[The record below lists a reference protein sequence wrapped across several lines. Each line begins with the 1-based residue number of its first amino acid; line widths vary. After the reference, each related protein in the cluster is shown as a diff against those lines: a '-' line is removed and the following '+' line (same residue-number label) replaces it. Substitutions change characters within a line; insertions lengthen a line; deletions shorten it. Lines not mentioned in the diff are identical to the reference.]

1 MLLCQLPYLREQL
14 LVGQSN
20 DQRLA
25 AWACMEHQQPTQRIN
40 PSQPSLQGLLGLQI
54 CPLHFQPMLFAQLTP
69 AEVICLLSDHFLLPS
84 AEQGHFPCTPLCRHR
99 HAAHVCAK
107 MLVFLSK
114 TWSYRNAACFQ
125 ECERTAVSTQS
136 ALPRYT
142 GKLFIA
148 YVQPCF
154 LLFFPP
160 WWSAFHFSAIEIH
173 VPPEPTCSC
182 PCIS

>member
-14 LVGQSN
+14 LVGHSN
-20 DQRLA
+20 DWRLA
-25 AWACMEHQQPTQRIN
+25 AWARMEHRQPTQQIN

-54 CPLHFQPMLFAQLTP
+54 CPLHFQLTLFAQPTP
-69 AEVICLLSDHFLLPS
+69 AEMICLLSDHFLLPS

-125 ECERTAVSTQS
+125 ECDRTAVSTECPAKIHRKVIYS
-136 ALPRYT
+136 VCPT
-142 GKLFIA
+142 LFF
-148 YVQPCF
+148 VV
-154 LLFFPP
+154 FFPP
-160 WWSAFHFSAIEIH
+160 GGQLFIFL
-173 VPPEPTCSC
+173 P
-182 PCIS
+182 